1 MNKDFNQT
9 VFEKMRNRRIPD
21 YYDGMHKDG
30 WQPWEILE
38 AAHNSI
44 IHEATALQAE
54 AEETQADPMNAHFQV
69 EVKKK

>member
-9 VFEKMRNRRIPD
+9 VFEKMRNRHIPD

-30 WQPWEILE
+30 WQPWEIVE

-44 IHEATALQAE
+44 IHEATAR
-54 AEETQADPMNAHFQV
+54 
-69 EVKKK
+69 